1 MKTRAR
7 IPVLL
12 NTVVVVIYILL
23 QWLEAP
29 LPVLLFIVTVFPL
42 LLVWMV
48 IAVLRFDDYKGPEL
62 KADEE
67 WGYADKKPEQLG
79 TF

>member
-7 IPVLL
+7 IPVVI

-29 LPVLLFIVTVFPL
+29 LPILLFIGAVFPVL
-42 LLVWMV
+42 LIWMV
-48 IAVLRFDDYKGPEL
+48 VAVLRFDEYKGPEL
-62 KADEE
+62 KTGEE
-67 WGYADKKPEQLG
+67 WGYTDKKPEQLG

>member
-7 IPVLL
+7 IPVVI
-12 NTVVVVIYILL
+12 NTIVVLIYVLL
-23 QWLEAP
+23 QWIEAP
-29 LPVLLFIVTVFPL
+29 LPILLFIVAVFPI

-48 IAVLRFDDYKGPEL
+48 IAVLRSDEYKGPEL
-62 KADEE
+62 KAGEE
-67 WGYADKKPEQLG
+67 WGYTDKKPEQLS

>member
-7 IPVLL
+7 IPVVV
-12 NTVVVVIYILL
+12 NTSVVLIYVLL
-23 QWLEAP
+23 QFVEAP
-29 LPVLLFIVTVFPL
+29 LPILLFIVSVFPV

-48 IAVLRFDDYKGPEL
+48 IAVIRFDEYKGPEL
-62 KADEE
+62 KDDEE